1 MTEII
6 LPVTGMHCGGCVSSV
21 KSVLSALPGVESVE
35 VTLVPGQAIVR
46 YDETRLDRSAL
57 VQAVGDAGFEAG
69 S

>member
-35 VTLVPGQAIVR
+35 VTLIPGQAIVR

-57 VQAVGDAGFEAG
+57 VQAVGDAGFEVG

>member
-6 LPVTGMHCGGCVSSV
+6 LPVTGMHCGGCISSV

-57 VQAVGDAGFEAG
+57 VQAVGDAGFEVR